1 MCSCLPILP
10 AFYQHFFQTTSE
22 PRSNLSSYHR
32 LKALKTSAS
41 STRRTKLSHN
51 EDVLNQGAAQEEV
64 LEPSNVAGGLSSSV
78 QGGRDVAEEKGG
90 SWDGGGILKTVDV
103 EQTGLSV
110 PERASFPRAHIG
122 STRLS

>member
-10 AFYQHFFQTTSE
+10 ALYQHIFRTTSE

-41 STRRTKLSHN
+41 STRRTNLSHI
-51 EDVLNQGAAQEEV
+51 EDALNQAAAQEEV
-64 LEPSNVAGGLSSSV
+64 LEPTNVAGGLSSSV
-78 QGGRDVAEEKGG
+78 QGGPDAAEENGG

-110 PERASFPRAHIG
+110 PGRASFPKAHVG